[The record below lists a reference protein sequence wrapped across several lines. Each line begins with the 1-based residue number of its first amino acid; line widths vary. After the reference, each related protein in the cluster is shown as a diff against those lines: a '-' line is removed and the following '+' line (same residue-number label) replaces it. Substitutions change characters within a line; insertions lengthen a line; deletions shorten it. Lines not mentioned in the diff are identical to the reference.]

1 MRIRTVPV
9 IAFPLLVLLLLA
21 GERAATVLLGQF
33 PADPG
38 MWRAWLALRALFGN
52 FWFQVDSL
60 LGTSIG
66 MQFVALAAVAAL
78 CTWLARALRAGAFL
92 VNHTA
97 LLFVAAAF
105 ATSYHARTAS
115 VLAYVPG
122 LETFMLPA
130 GFSLDWLTGSVL
142 ALGLLACG
150 YCHYLFLGE
159 ARRRARERTLRLVA
173 LERDL

>member
-1 MRIRTVPV
+1 MRVRTAPV

-21 GERAATVLLGQF
+21 GERAATVLLGRF

-52 FWFQVDSL
+52 FWFLVNSW
-60 LGTSIG
+60 LGASITV
-66 MQFVALAAVAAL
+66 QLAVLAVAATL
-78 CTWLARALRAGAFL
+78 CARLAKAPLAGAFL
-92 VNHTA
+92 VNHA
-97 LLFVAAAF
+97 SLLFVAAAF

-122 LETFMLPA
+122 LESYTLPA
-130 GFSLDWLTGSVL
+130 GFALDWLTGPVL

-159 ARRRARERTLRLVA
+159 ARRRARERALRLIA